1 MSHAACLWKSSPTS
15 KWNVV
20 QLIPG
25 WQENIHEMLLIEA
38 IKKQI
43 TLGLQKGSTNMTIFG
58 RVHECK
64 DYEHYVRKI
73 RLIQPM
79 VITLEEG

>member
-1 MSHAACLWKSSPTS
+1 
-15 KWNVV
+15 
-20 QLIPG
+20 
-25 WQENIHEMLLIEA
+25 MLLIEA